1 MKRSTIKRKS
11 SEKKREMIA
20 IEDTNHILTIIE
32 HNGACMRTRAQI
44 KNNISRILIPKFVI
58 KEVQKIKDLT
68 EFEIV
73 QTVATLLKKKV
84 SVIRCNSDINIAATQ
99 LEIKYPKTH
108 FPDSLLLAL
117 AGFGMYGILTY
128 DHGILDCAKAEGIPT
143 INPKWKGVK

>member
-11 SEKKREMIA
+11 YERKREMIA

-73 QTVATLLKKKV
+73 QTVSSLLKKKV
-84 SVIRCNSDINIAATQ
+84 SLIKCNSDVKIAATQ
-99 LEIKYPKTH
+99 LELKYPKTH

-117 AGFGMYGILTY
+117 AEFGTYGILTY
-128 DHGILDCAKAEGIPT
+128 DHGILNCAKSEGILT
-143 INPKWKGVK
+143 ITPKWNGCQ